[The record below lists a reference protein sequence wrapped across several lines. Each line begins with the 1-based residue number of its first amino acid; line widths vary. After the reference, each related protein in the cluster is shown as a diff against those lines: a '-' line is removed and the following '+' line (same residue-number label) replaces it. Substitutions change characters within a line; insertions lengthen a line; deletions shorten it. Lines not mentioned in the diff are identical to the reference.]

1 MLSKRFPGELSSC
14 SLHSIDMKEEGEN
27 WETSDVQNT
36 KRTAASV
43 ALHTLHQKMARLSSK
58 QQETQSNT
66 TKERKKNTE

>member
-1 MLSKRFPGELSSC
+1 MLSKSLSSC
-14 SLHSIDMKEEGEN
+14 SLHSIDMKEEGEI

-66 TKERKKNTE
+66 TKEKNNTE